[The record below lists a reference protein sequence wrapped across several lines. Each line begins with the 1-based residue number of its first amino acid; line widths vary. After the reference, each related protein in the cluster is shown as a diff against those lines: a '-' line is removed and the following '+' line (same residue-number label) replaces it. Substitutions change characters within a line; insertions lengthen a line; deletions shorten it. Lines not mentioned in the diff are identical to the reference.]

1 MAMLL
6 AMQASK
12 NEQLRRSDAAANG
25 AASGHI
31 VAFAVKGVT
40 CVRRCSSAQLRIAA
54 DAGS

>member
-1 MAMLL
+1 MLL

-12 NEQLRRSDAAANG
+12 NEQLRRSGAAANG

-31 VAFAVKGVT
+31 VAFAVKGDT
-40 CVRRCSSAQLRIAA
+40 CVRRCTSAQLRVAA